1 MSGMNDI
8 KQLDNTPGV
17 WNFVV
22 RELLDPFINEQD
34 GYIVRN
40 KGALNYVPQACENTQ
55 DLSVTDKAVEHS
67 ETQLSSNDVQEEEHS
82 GYVTAFLPSFIG
94 INLANVIQNSGVSF
108 NSALWKIRYLMGDT
122 LELTSDKVI
131 AVQDFVTGIIADAKK
146 LPMVQKIFLYQGE
159 EKPEAAANEKNIN
172 TELEQIKII
181 IELLILHA
189 NKAKLIIDASIS
201 TLNQQLQANNKNIKL
216 IFIMGNKPH
225 TST

>member
-108 NSALWKIRYLMGDT
+108 N
-122 LELTSDKVI
+122 
-131 AVQDFVTGIIADAKK
+131 
-146 LPMVQKIFLYQGE
+146 
-159 EKPEAAANEKNIN
+159 
-172 TELEQIKII
+172 
-181 IELLILHA
+181 
-189 NKAKLIIDASIS
+189 
-201 TLNQQLQANNKNIKL
+201 LQAIKTL
-216 IFIMGNKPH
+216 VLQH
-225 TST
+225 TYICNTCKQIT